1 MGQMPQP
8 QRSAGSSAPHPPAAA
23 APSITSTDLG
33 TIKHLLE
40 AIESE
45 RLRKKRLEW
54 YLQEVI
60 SEKEELVQAQ
70 QKKLI
75 SGQQM
80 DLVAQSAAPNV
91 VVGTSSN
98 VATKA
103 QNAQNVLD
111 GVDNYMFTK
120 KRRLSFVA
128 NSGSLGEALQP
139 PLKKQSISL
148 DDASIASFLSFQD
161 DDLQALITAPSVP
174 PQAAAGATTGGQQ
187 SIAAAP
193 ASCSTTTTTS
203 SSSSSSSSSSEITVP
218 PLIVNSTS
226 LTPRR
231 PSISFTPTGSLS
243 LQSSTGSFSLSL
255 PGGGPPMSGSKG
267 SLSSYSFSVDPLAC
281 GWAMGYPQAET
292 TPGQAGGGRSSFC
305 MQQLD
310 PRISFDWNLWTNDDQ
325 LKETLT
331 EFFDF

>member
-1 MGQMPQP
+1 
-8 QRSAGSSAPHPPAAA
+8 
-23 APSITSTDLG
+23 
-33 TIKHLLE
+33 LLE

-70 QKKLI
+70 QKKLM

-80 DLVAQSAAPNV
+80 DLAATPNV
-91 VVGTSSN
+91 AVGTSSN

-174 PQAAAGATTGGQQ
+174 PQAATGTATSGQQ
-187 SIAAAP
+187 SIATAP
-193 ASCSTTTTTS
+193 ASSSTTATA
-203 SSSSSSSSSSEITVP
+203 SSSSSSSSSEITVP

-255 PGGGPPMSGSKG
+255 PGGGPPMSGGKG
-267 SLSSYSFSVDPLAC
+267 SLSSYSFSADPLAC

>member
-1 MGQMPQP
+1 MSQMPQP
-8 QRSAGSSAPHPPAAA
+8 QHSAGSPAPPSAAA
-23 APSITSTDLG
+23 VPSITSTDLG

-70 QKKLI
+70 QKKLM

-80 DLVAQSAAPNV
+80 DLAAQAATPNV
-91 VVGTSSN
+91 AVGTSSN

-161 DDLQALITAPSVP
+161 DELQALITAPSVP

-187 SIAAAP
+187 SVATAP
-193 ASCSTTTTTS
+193 ASCSTTTTA
-203 SSSSSSSSSSEITVP
+203 SSSSSSSSEITVP

>member
-1 MGQMPQP
+1 MHAMT
-8 QRSAGSSAPHPPAAA
+8 SMNAPAPATA
-23 APSITSTDLG
+23 APTITSTDIG

-60 SEKEELVQAQ
+60 SEKEELVLAQ
-70 QKKLI
+70 QKKQLE
-75 SGQQM
+75 GQM
-80 DLVAQSAAPNV
+80 DLTVVAAPANGESSGSSSGAAATKTQQSA
-91 VVGTSSN
+91 
-98 VATKA
+98 
-103 QNAQNVLD
+103 QNMLD

-120 KRRLSFVA
+120 KRRLSFVSH
-128 NSGSLGEALQP
+128 SGSLGEALQP

-148 DDASIASFLSFQD
+148 DDASIASFLSFQE

-174 PQAAAGATTGGQQ
+174 PAGTQ
-187 SIAAAP
+187 
-193 ASCSTTTTTS
+193 TTTSSSSTSAS
-203 SSSSSSSSSSEITVP
+203 SSSSSSSLSSFSEITVP
-218 PLIVNSTS
+218 PLMVNSTS

-231 PSISFTPTGSLS
+231 RPSICFTPSGSLS

-255 PGGGPPMSGSKG
+255 PGGPPPMSSGGKG
-267 SLSSYSFSVDPLAC
+267 SISYSFSVDPLTC
-281 GWAMGYPQAET
+281 GWPMGYPQAET
-292 TPGQAGGGRSSFC
+292 TPSQAGGGSSFSI
-305 MQQLD
+305 QQLD

>member
-8 QRSAGSSAPHPPAAA
+8 QGSAGSSAPHPPAAA

-70 QKKLI
+70 HKKLM

-80 DLVAQSAAPNV
+80 DLVVAQSATPNV

-128 NSGSLGEALQP
+128 HSGSLGEALQP

-174 PQAAAGATTGGQQ
+174 PQAAAGATAGGQQ
-187 SIAAAP
+187 PSAA
-193 ASCSTTTTTS
+193 TTTTT

-267 SLSSYSFSVDPLAC
+267 SLSSYSFSADPLAC